1 MVETPDLKYRFFVTH
16 RALVL
21 ARDYAFEALALAVVV
36 LTQSDIWTNV
46 DENRI
51 RVAAIALFTAGA
63 LLFRR
68 RAPFVVPLAV
78 ASGAVAFTLL
88 DPTAAYETDT
98 MFLVLILAAWAAGSL
113 LDARQA
119 LIALGALLVAGW
131 TVFIRAPDVPL
142 TELIWLS
149 IPVVGTFVLSA
160 ATARHSERARLA
172 EQRMLEA
179 EEVARRAVEDER
191 SRITRELHDVLAHS
205 VSVMTVQASA
215 VRRLLK
221 PEQERERE
229 ALMTVEETGRQA
241 LAEMRRLLGIM
252 RTEAEPA
259 ALAPQPGI
267 GTLPELVEQVRQSG
281 LPVELTVEGTPVKL
295 PAGVDLSAYRIVQE
309 ALTNTLRHAGPAH
322 AWVAVR
328 YAGEDVEIE
337 VANDGNSDNP
347 GDGSGHG
354 LVGMRERVALCG
366 GELESGPR
374 PGRRLQDLRAPSRR
388 RRCGM
393 SIRVLIVDDQALVRA
408 GFKMILESEPEI
420 EIVGEAEDG
429 LQAVET
435 ARELRPDVVLMD
447 IRMPNLDGLE
457 ATRRILDTPG
467 EAPRILMLT
476 TFDLDEYVYEALRAG
491 ASGFMLKDT
500 PPEQLVA
507 AIHVVASG
515 DALLSP
521 AITKRVIEEFIRR
534 PPSSIATA
542 PSPKVAELTAR
553 ELEVLGFMARGLSNA
568 EIARDLF
575 VSETTVK
582 THVARI
588 LMKLDLRDR
597 VQAVVFA
604 YETGIVQPGGSDAG

>member
-1 MVETPDLKYRFFVTH
+1 MVQTLNLKYRFFVTR

-21 ARDYAFEALALAVVV
+21 ARDYVFEVMAFAAVI
-36 LTQSDIWTNV
+36 LTQGDVWTNL
-46 DENRI
+46 DHDRNRL
-51 RVAAIALFTAGA
+51 APIALFTAGA

-78 ASGAVAFTLL
+78 ASGALAFTLV

-119 LIALGALLVAGW
+119 LLALAALLVAGW

-149 IPVVGTFVLSA
+149 IPLVGTFVLSA
-160 ATARHSERARLA
+160 ATARHSERARRA
-172 EQRMLEA
+172 EQRVLEA
-179 EEVARRAVEDER
+179 EEEARRAVDDER
-191 SRITRELHDVLAHS
+191 GRITRELHDVLAHS

-215 VRRLLK
+215 VRRLLT

-252 RTEAEPA
+252 RTETEPP
-259 ALAPQPGI
+259 ALAPQPGL

-309 ALTNTLRHAGPAH
+309 ALTNTLKHAGPAH

-337 VANDGNSDNP
+337 VANDGNSQNA

-374 PGRRLQDLRAPSRR
+374 PG
-388 RRCGM
+388 G
-393 SIRVLIVDDQALVRA
+393 
-408 GFKMILESEPEI
+408 GFKIS
-420 EIVGEAEDG
+420 
-429 LQAVET
+429 
-435 ARELRPDVVLMD
+435 ARLPV
-447 IRMPNLDGLE
+447 
-457 ATRRILDTPG
+457 
-467 EAPRILMLT
+467 
-476 TFDLDEYVYEALRAG
+476 AG
-491 ASGFMLKDT
+491 G
-500 PPEQLVA
+500 A
-507 AIHVVASG
+507 A
-515 DALLSP
+515 
-521 AITKRVIEEFIRR
+521 
-534 PPSSIATA
+534 
-542 PSPKVAELTAR
+542 
-553 ELEVLGFMARGLSNA
+553 
-568 EIARDLF
+568 
-575 VSETTVK
+575 
-582 THVARI
+582 
-588 LMKLDLRDR
+588 
-597 VQAVVFA
+597 
-604 YETGIVQPGGSDAG
+604 